1 MDHAEGV
8 LLPALHG
15 PHTSIHRT
23 YDSQVGE
30 TQVVAETIHHYGV
43 VYILFYEVA
52 GNFLANLRR
61 EREREREENRG
72 DFPWVF
78 VFELPAAAKRLHWE
92 NERNFSV

>member
-30 TQVVAETIHHYGV
+30 TQVQATGCPTVSVST
-43 VYILFYEVA
+43 LFAY
-52 GNFLANLRR
+52 N
-61 EREREREENRG
+61 
-72 DFPWVF
+72 
-78 VFELPAAAKRLHWE
+78 
-92 NERNFSV
+92 SVIC